1 MVGELGRYSL
11 YIDIVISMIKYWIRL
26 YEDKTNCI
34 LKAALDENDKMHNN
48 GQHCWVSCI
57 YYILK
62 ELDMLKMFKS
72 PLTFGAREIN
82 IIRKKLKERY
92 TKIWREKIDLVKQ
105 NPATNRNE
113 NILRTYCTLK
123 FIFQQEK
130 YLDNIKELLNRSTL
144 ARFRISAH
152 KLEIERGRYTIP
164 KTAVENRICKQCNC
178 EAVEDEEHLLIKCNK
193 YSFARSTFFSNIN
206 NNFFSELSDRNK
218 FIWLLSNEDREICK
232 NLANFIATCV
242 SIRDLSD
249 K

>member
-1 MVGELGRYSL
+1 
-11 YIDIVISMIKYWIRL
+11 
-26 YEDKTNCI
+26 
-34 LKAALDENDKMHNN
+34 
-48 GQHCWVSCI
+48 
-57 YYILK
+57 
-62 ELDMLKMFKS
+62 MLKMFKS
-72 PLTFGAREIN
+72 PLTCGAREIN

-92 TKIWREKIDLVKQ
+92 TKIWREKINLVKQ

-113 NILRTYCTLK
+113 NKLRTYCKFK

-130 YLDNIKELLNRSTL
+130 YLDNIKELSNRSTL

-193 YSFARSTFFSNIN
+193 YSFARNTFFSNIN
-206 NNFFSELSDRNK
+206 NKFFPELSDRNK
-218 FIWLLSNEDREICK
+218 FIWLLSNEDRDICK
-232 NLANFIATCV
+232 NLANFIATCL